1 MQGIEIPEAKLRR
14 RKIFSATLVAL
25 NVLIPLTSD
34 LSYLYIF
41 GREYFKDVKPK
52 PFAKVLYFIDADFVG
67 ALQIVSGVYLIVGV
81 LRIKRYMNG
90 TTGGENEINTKML
103 LLHSSAFGLYLLG
116 VVAYYS
122 TYTITNVFGTDG
134 HVY

>member
-34 LSYLYIF
+34 ISYLYIF
-41 GREYFKDVKPK
+41 GREYFKGVKPK
-52 PFAKVLYFIDADFVG
+52 PFAKVLYFIDFDFVG
-67 ALQIVSGVYLIVGV
+67 ALQIVSGVYLIAGV